1 MEVKRDSILSLPIDN
16 ESDIGI
22 CRRKGANLAS
32 QMGFDKVKAGE
43 IAILISELGTNVLK
57 HGGGKGKIVICQIE
71 DENMRKAIEVWCCD
85 SGDGIPNFKK
95 ALQDGF
101 SGKNTL
107 GFGLGTIFRFS
118 DEVEINPL
126 VSQGFKESYFSG
138 NHDYKHC
145 LRSIKWVP
153 KKQWSGLN
161 NKLVIGAASRCHPA
175 EQLNGDAYLVT
186 NVNHNISVAA
196 VIDGLGHGKEA
207 NLASER
213 AKEQII
219 LKSEL
224 PLDSLMKHTH
234 NSLRGTRGAVI
245 GLTRI
250 NTETNQL
257 SFTGIGNIECF
268 IITENGKKTPISFG
282 GILGHNMRTP
292 RIFEFDF
299 QPGNTLCMYSDG
311 ITTRWRHED
320 IKWDES
326 PQKNAE
332 FILSNY
338 SRQNDDATILIIR
351 YDS

>member
-1 MEVKRDSILSLPIDN
+1 
-16 ESDIGI
+16 
-22 CRRKGANLAS
+22 
-32 QMGFDKVKAGE
+32 
-43 IAILISELGTNVLK
+43 
-57 HGGGKGKIVICQIE
+57 
-71 DENMRKAIEVWCCD
+71 
-85 SGDGIPNFKK
+85 
-95 ALQDGF
+95 
-101 SGKNTL
+101 
-107 GFGLGTIFRFS
+107 
-118 DEVEINPL
+118 
-126 VSQGFKESYFSG
+126 
-138 NHDYKHC
+138 
-145 LRSIKWVP
+145 
-153 KKQWSGLN
+153 
-161 NKLVIGAASRCHPA
+161 
-175 EQLNGDAYLVT
+175 
-186 NVNHNISVAA
+186 
-196 VIDGLGHGKEA
+196 
-207 NLASER
+207 LASER

>member
-1 MEVKRDSILSLPIDN
+1 MEVKRNSILSLPIDN
-16 ESDIGI
+16 DSDIGM
-22 CRRKGANLAS
+22 CRRKGSNLAI

-57 HGGGKGKIVICQIE
+57 HSGGKGKIVICQIE
-71 DENMRKAIEVWCCD
+71 DENNRKAIEVWCCD
-85 SGDGIPNFKK
+85 TGEGIPNFKK

-101 SGKNTL
+101 SDKNTL
-107 GFGLGTIFRFS
+107 GLGLGTIVRFS
-118 DEVEINPL
+118 DDIEINPIL
-126 VSQGFKESYFSG
+126 SKSFKESYFSG
-138 NHDYKHC
+138 NNEYKHC
-145 LRSIKWVP
+145 LRSVKWIP
-153 KKQWSGLN
+153 RIQWNGINKKLI
-161 NKLVIGAASRCHPA
+161 IGAASICHPS

-186 NVNHNISVAA
+186 NVNQNITVAA

-207 NLASER
+207 NIASEK

-224 PLDSLMKHTH
+224 PLDSLIKHTH
-234 NSLRGTRGAVI
+234 NSLRGTRGVVI

-250 NTETNQL
+250 NTEKNQL
-257 SFTGIGNIECF
+257 SFSGIGNIECF
-268 IITENGKKTPISFG
+268 IITETGKKTPISFG

-292 RIFEFDF
+292 RVFEFDF
-299 QPGNTLCMYSDG
+299 RPGNTLCMYSDG
-311 ITTRWRHED
+311 ITSRWRHED

-332 FILSNY
+332 FIINNY